1 MRRAA
6 RGDAG
11 FTLTELLVVI
21 VLTGIIGSIVVA
33 AVTTGLHQQTKV
45 EDRNDALAQARTAL
59 QRIDRDVRSSNPLK
73 CASATR
79 LVLAEVGSTTT
90 YVTYSVIAQSA
101 TRDEIVVDNAAPTSC
116 ATDVTPTSRT
126 VLLTNLVN
134 TATNPVFSFSSGTVT
149 VNVQVQPPTLAQ
161 PVSLSDNGV
170 DLRNPA

>member
-6 RGDAG
+6 KGDAG

-21 VLTGIIGSIVVA
+21 VLTGIIGSIVA
-33 AVTTGLHQQTKV
+33 TAVTTGLHQQTKV

-79 LVLAEVGSTTT
+79 LVLAEVGSSTT
-90 YVTYSVIAQSA
+90 YVTYSVIPQSA
-101 TRDEIVVDNAAPTSC
+101 THDELVVDSAAPTSC
-116 ATDVTPTSRT
+116 SADVTPTSRT
-126 VLLTNLVN
+126 VLLRDLVN
-134 TATNPVFSFSSGTVT
+134 TTTSPVFTFSAGIVT
-149 VNVQVQPPTLAQ
+149 VNVQVQPPSLAQ
-161 PVSLSDNGV
+161 PVFLSDNGV